1 MFNQA
6 TAVKVD
12 ILANNGVLHKIDRVL
27 NRNSIEDTSI
37 DTVVTGFDET
47 LRKLLSLP
55 VRCLERAG
63 SLTCFP

>member
-12 ILANNGVLHKIDRVL
+12 ILANNRVLHKIDRVL
-27 NRNSIEDTSI
+27 NRNAPIRDTSI
-37 DTVVTGFDET
+37 VDFVVTNPDLTT

-55 VRCLERAG
+55 VLAM
-63 SLTCFP
+63 P